1 MDLADAKLRVINII
15 QSQDINFDNTD
26 TSLGEAIE
34 EAVNKYSDDRPID
47 DVQALT
53 GNGTQKIDLPTE
65 FKLNFSILQK
75 VEYPVGNTPPSWL
88 TSDEYSV
95 YRNPDDSLELRLFDV
110 SPPTGEAVNITFTT
124 YTSAIADV
132 NIYDLNAVLQLAA
145 YFAVI
150 REAQKASNTT
160 SDGDALDFVD
170 HTTTASRYELQTE
183 KFKTNYDNHMFG
195 DSEAAKRLGDT
206 EHAST
211 NGQWETESRFN
222 QPRIFH
228 KDDDG

>member
-1 MDLADAKLRVINII
+1 MDLATAKLRVTNII
-15 QSQDINFDNTD
+15 QSQEINLDNLD
-26 TSLGEAIE
+26 DSLGEAIE

-47 DVQALT
+47 DVQALA
-53 GNGTQKIDLPTE
+53 GNGTQKIDMPAE
-65 FKLNFSILQK
+65 FKLYFSMLQK
-75 VEYPVGNTPPSWL
+75 VEYPTGNTPPTWL
-88 TSDEYSV
+88 STDEYSV
-95 YRNPDDSLELRLFDV
+95 YRNPDDTLELRLNDV
-110 SPPTGEAVNITFTT
+110 SPPVGEDVNITFTT

-132 NIYDLNAVLQLAA
+132 NEYDLNAVLQLAA

-150 REAQKASNTT
+150 RESQKASNTT

-170 HTTTASRYELQTE
+170 HTTTASRYETQALT
-183 KFKTNYDNHMFG
+183 FKKNYDNHMFG
-195 DSEAAKRLGDT
+195 DSEAAERLGDT

-228 KDDDG
+228 KDDNG